1 MQRMHLDWWSS
12 WEIREANDD
21 MNELAKDMQIFTL
34 RKDMVANVLEAT
46 NSKLD
51 LQSIGEWEP

>member
-1 MQRMHLDWWSS
+1 MHLDWWSS